1 METSAEGLEF
11 VKRHEG
17 CRLEVYKD
25 ATGHA
30 TIGYGHLITEPE
42 RLTTITQ
49 SDADKLL
56 AADLKRFEA
65 VVSQLQSERA
75 AHSRARLGQHQLDA
89 LVDFAF
95 NVGRRAFTTS
105 RVYYHA
111 ANDHTE
117 APHAPAAMMTWT
129 KSNGVRL
136 TGLMRRRYRC
146 YRLYMEADYQ

>member
-1 METSAEGLEF
+1 MKTSPEGLRF
-11 VKRHEG
+11 IKRHEG
-17 CRLEVYKD
+17 CRLEVYED
-25 ATGHA
+25 VTGHA
-30 TIGYGHLITEPE
+30 TIGYGHLVTSLDK
-42 RLTTITQ
+42 LTKISQ
-49 SDADKLL
+49 SDADALL
-56 AADLKRFEA
+56 ASDLKRFEA

-75 AHSRARLGQHQLDA
+75 AHGRARLAQHQLDA

-146 YRLYMEADYQ
+146 YKLYMEADYQ